1 MKHNTRGLD
10 RSKMFLG
17 PGERS
22 TAKSC
27 APHQL
32 WLCWPGGVVRGI
44 LWIGGDPAESG
55 NDRSQSL

>member
-1 MKHNTRGLD
+1 M
-10 RSKMFLG
+10 RSTMFLG